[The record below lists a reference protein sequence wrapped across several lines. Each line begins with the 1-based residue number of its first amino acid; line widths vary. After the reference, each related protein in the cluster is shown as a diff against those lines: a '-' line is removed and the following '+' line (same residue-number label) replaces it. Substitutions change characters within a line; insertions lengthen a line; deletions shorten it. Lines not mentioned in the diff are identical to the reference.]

1 MTGPPKSTG
10 TCWPGAL
17 FRATLSS
24 VDKFGVSV
32 MQKFST
38 YDEIYASFRWNIP
51 ARYNIATDV
60 CDRHAADPGKIA
72 MLGEDGDGKI
82 WRMTFREVQRRA
94 NQLANLL
101 VSIGLTKGDRV
112 MLLLGQNAWTAIAH
126 VACWKAGLV
135 SVPVS
140 PLFGPDAITY
150 RLNHVGA
157 RVVITDLENLPKLV
171 QARMSAPETQ
181 RCYIIDGRA
190 PEAESLV
197 GSLEAARDT
206 FTNLDTAAD
215 DPAFLNFTS
224 GTTGN
229 PKGALQAHRSMLG
242 HLPGAEFGYD
252 FFPHP
257 GDLMWSPA
265 DWAWLAGLM
274 DVLMPAWYHGVPV
287 LTFRAPRFDPEQ
299 AFAMLGRH
307 QVRTGLFT
315 PTMLRMMRQV
325 TDPIGRYGV
334 KLRAIIS
341 GGESVGKELLEW
353 GAQALKI
360 PVNEAFGQTECN
372 LCLGSNASI
381 MRIKPGS
388 IGRAVPGHI
397 AAVVDDAGHE
407 LSPGTTGNLAV
418 RSPDPV
424 MMLEYWRNPEATRDK
439 YAGGWLITGD
449 LAACDTDGYFWFQ
462 GRADDIITSGGYRI
476 GPTEIEDAL
485 SRHPA
490 VVMAAAIGVPDPV
503 RTESIKAFVVLRHG
517 FSESPQLVAEIR
529 DFVRER
535 LAKHEVPRDIEF
547 VAALPMTA
555 TGKILRRELRDAER
569 RKSERVFNR

>member
-1 MTGPPKSTG
+1 MERFK
-10 TCWPGAL
+10 
-17 FRATLSS
+17 
-24 VDKFGVSV
+24 
-32 MQKFST
+32 T
-38 YDEIYASFRWNIP
+38 YEELYASFRWNIP

-72 MLGEDGDGKI
+72 LIGEGADGKI
-82 WRMTFREVQRRA
+82 WRMTFLEVQRKA

-101 VSIGLTKGDRV
+101 VSLGLVAGDRV
-112 MLLLGQNAWTAIAH
+112 MLLLGQNAWTAITH
-126 VACWKAGLV
+126 VACWKAGFV

-140 PLFGPDAITY
+140 PLFGSDAIAY
-150 RLNHVGA
+150 RLNHVGI
-157 RVVITDLENLPKLV
+157 RVVITDLENLPKV
-171 QARMSAPETQ
+171 AQARTLAPETEH
-181 RCYIIDGRA
+181 CYIIDGQA
-190 PEAESLV
+190 PEAESLIE
-197 GSLEAARDT
+197 LIEAARDT
-206 FTNLDTAAD
+206 FANVDTMAD

-252 FFPHP
+252 FFPQP

-287 LTFRAPRFDPEQ
+287 LTFRAQRFDPEQ
-299 AFAMLGRH
+299 TFATIGRY

-325 TDPIGRYGV
+325 SDPVGRYGV

-353 GAQALKI
+353 GAEVLKI

-372 LCLGSNASI
+372 LCLGSNASV
-381 MRIKPGS
+381 MPIKPGS
-388 IGRAVPGHI
+388 IGRAVPGHV
-397 AAVVDDAGHE
+397 AAVVDDAGQE
-407 LSPGTTGNLAV
+407 LPCGTTGNLAI

-424 MMLEYWRNPEATRDK
+424 MMLEYWKSPEATRDK
-439 YAGGWLITGD
+439 YANGWLITGD
-449 LAACDTDGYFWFQ
+449 LATCDTDGYFWFQ

-476 GPTEIEDAL
+476 GPAEIEDAL

-490 VVMAAAIGVPDPV
+490 IVMAAVIGVPDPV
-503 RTESIKAFVVLRHG
+503 RTESIKAFVVLKDG
-517 FSESPQLVAEIR
+517 CSEGQQLAAEIR

-535 LAKHEVPRDIEF
+535 LARHEVPRDIEF
-547 VAALPMTA
+547 VAALPMTT

-569 RKSERVFNR
+569 AKLGAPIR